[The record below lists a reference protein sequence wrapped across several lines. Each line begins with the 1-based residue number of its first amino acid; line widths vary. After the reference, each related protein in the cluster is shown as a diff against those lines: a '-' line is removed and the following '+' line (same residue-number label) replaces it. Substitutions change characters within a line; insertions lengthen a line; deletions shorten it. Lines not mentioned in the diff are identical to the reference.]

1 MTRRD
6 LAIQLMKADG
16 ASDEKV
22 DVALKLYAMMAQGN
36 TFAMKFMDEE
46 VSGPDEEAMVRSM
59 FDPLAKN

>member
-1 MTRRD
+1 
-6 LAIQLMKADG
+6 MKADG